1 MGRKRRYYSQ
11 QTRGG
16 VLAGAGGG
24 GERAQVSSVIWGS
37 SISGPQFFNLQNEG
51 LGITESL
58 CDSVKSRPE
67 WKLSFWLVCLTKSS
81 DLQRFF
87 LKRFGKEGRN
97 PESPLSFP

>member
-11 QTRGG
+11 QTRSG
-16 VLAGAGGG
+16 VLARAGGG
-24 GERAQVSSVIWGS
+24 GWAQVSSVIWGS

-81 DLQRFF
+81 DLQ
-87 LKRFGKEGRN
+87 
-97 PESPLSFP
+97 

>member
-1 MGRKRRYYSQ
+1 MVTGSLLGSLGQKKK
-11 QTRGG
+11 
-16 VLAGAGGG
+16 VLQPADQGWCPSWGWGGG
-24 GERAQVSSVIWGS
+24 RAQVSSVIWGS

-81 DLQRFF
+81 DLQ
-87 LKRFGKEGRN
+87 
-97 PESPLSFP
+97 